1 MAITVGKAGDIA
13 PGQVASFSVE
23 GKQVAVANIEG
34 KLFAFSDICTHMG
47 CQLSEG
53 PTKDN
58 VISCVCHGSQFDMT
72 SGVVVRG
79 PAWMPLA
86 TYTVEVVG
94 GEIHL
99 EPVVYEEE
107 AAAESK
113 PAAAEPKPSPAPA
126 AKPAPTPADAR
137 QPAEPGKA
145 IDALSHVPMFSG
157 LGREA
162 LENLQAFAF
171 RRTFKAGS
179 MIVEEGRTGNG
190 LYVVLSGK
198 VEVVKGIPA
207 GRPEVVAVLGPGE
220 PFGEMAL
227 LGEWPRTASVRAVED
242 SECLGMDRW
251 VFMHQVRREPE
262 MALKMLQ
269 VLAQRLAKTNER
281 IVE

>member
-1 MAITVGKAGDIA
+1 MAITVGKADDIT
-13 PGQVASFSVE
+13 PGQVASFTVE

-34 KLFAFSDICTHMG
+34 KLYAFSDICTHMG

-53 PTKDN
+53 PTNGN
-58 VISCVCHGSQFDMT
+58 VIACACHGSQFDMT

-86 TYTVEVVG
+86 TYTVEVAD
-94 GEIHL
+94 GEIRL

-107 AAAESK
+107 AA
-113 PAAAEPKPSPAPA
+113 PEPEAKPAPA
-126 AKPAPTPADAR
+126 AKAAPAPAPAAEARPAVDAG
-137 QPAEPGKA
+137 AA
-145 IDALSHVPMFSG
+145 IDALSRVPMFSG

-162 LENLQAFAF
+162 LENLQAFTF
-171 RRTFKAGS
+171 RRQFKAGS

-190 LYVVLSGK
+190 LYVVLSGR

-207 GRPEVVAVLGPGE
+207 GRPEVVAALGPGE

-262 MALKMLQ
+262 VALKMLQ

>member
-1 MAITVGKAGDIA
+1 MAITVGKADDIT
-13 PGQVASFSVE
+13 PGQVASFTVE

-34 KLFAFSDICTHMG
+34 KLYAFSDICTHMG

-53 PTKDN
+53 PTNGN
-58 VISCVCHGSQFDMT
+58 VIACACHGSQFDMT

-86 TYTVEVVG
+86 TYTVEVAD
-94 GEIHL
+94 GEIRL

-107 AAAESK
+107 AA
-113 PAAAEPKPSPAPA
+113 PEPEAKPAPA
-126 AKPAPTPADAR
+126 AKAAPAPAPAAEARPAVDAG
-137 QPAEPGKA
+137 AA
-145 IDALSHVPMFSG
+145 IDALSRVPMFSG

-162 LENLQAFAF
+162 LENLQAFTF
-171 RRTFKAGS
+171 RRQFKAGS

-190 LYVVLSGK
+190 LYVVLSGR

-262 MALKMLQ
+262 VALKMLQ